1 MRILDIFK
9 RDVDS
14 ISAHNECKKHS
25 SVIILL
31 ITIHG
36 AAGQEEIKS
45 IQI

>member
-14 ISAHNECKKHS
+14 ISAHTECKKQS
-25 SVIILL
+25 SAIILL

-36 AAGQEEIKS
+36 AAGRD
-45 IQI
+45 